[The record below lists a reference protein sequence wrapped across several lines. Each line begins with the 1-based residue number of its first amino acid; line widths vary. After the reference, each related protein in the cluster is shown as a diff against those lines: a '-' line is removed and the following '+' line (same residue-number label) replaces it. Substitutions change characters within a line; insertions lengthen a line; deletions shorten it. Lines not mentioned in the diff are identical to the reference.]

1 MDENELYEK
10 KREEALNDIKE
21 TYEKV
26 KNELT
31 AAEKAVCEKLIDSL
45 SLISTGVDAAH
56 RRIRIR
62 KQEFEKLDK
71 NLHKLLKSHD
81 SLIEAIR
88 LFSLS
93 QNKDTD
99 DLKKEFAD
107 LRRSNQRF
115 IRIVFVSALV
125 IVGFMTYLVIGGQ
138 NVITSIDGMA
148 TALKTINMIM

>member
-31 AAEKAVCEKLIDSL
+31 AAEKAVFEKLIDSL

-99 DLKKEFAD
+99 DLKNEFAD